1 MQHRVESVVSFSH
14 GYVEQLQEEQ
24 KQRHKENIRKKPKEF
39 RSSSEMQI
47 EGMLAKSD
55 YSCSRSLHEK
65 LQGFT
70 DDLKRHCGS
79 PNCTTQISHEMSSS
93 EKLRKLVKLLTSFEG
108 NEVSGNS
115 TTTGTG
121 TGTGTTGDSGSDG
134 SHVISLQRLITQTM
148 INWAS
153 REIQDLRLIEEVFSL
168 LYRQF
173 NEVGEVVQA
182 LNKTYVLEV
191 TKDPTTGKPNFDIPA
206 FCDALGSLRL
216 LLKVGMSKKEENLL
230 KNSLKYVVCCVRTYI
245 CVCVLISLL
254 LTVCTG

>member
-1 MQHRVESVVSFSH
+1 MSFSH

-24 KQRHKENIRKKPKEF
+24 KQRYKENIRRKPKEF

-47 EGMLAKSD
+47 EGMLAVRSD

-65 LQGFT
+65 LQHFT

-79 PNCTTQISHEMSSS
+79 PNRTTTHISQEMSSS
-93 EKLRKLVKLLTSFEG
+93 EKLRKLVKLLAS
-108 NEVSGNS
+108 NEVTGNAAS
-115 TTTGTG
+115 TSN
-121 TGTGTTGDSGSDG
+121 SGSTG
-134 SHVISLQRLITQTM
+134 NHVISLQRLITQTM

-173 NEVGEVVQA
+173 NEVGEVAQA
-182 LNKTYVLEV
+182 LNRTYVLEV
-191 TKDPTTGKPNFDIPA
+191 TKDPVTGKPNFDIPA

-230 KNSLKYVVCCVRTYI
+230 KCSLKYVCMSCVVVNVIEQCRTWD
-245 CVCVLISLL
+245 VL
-254 LTVCTG
+254 